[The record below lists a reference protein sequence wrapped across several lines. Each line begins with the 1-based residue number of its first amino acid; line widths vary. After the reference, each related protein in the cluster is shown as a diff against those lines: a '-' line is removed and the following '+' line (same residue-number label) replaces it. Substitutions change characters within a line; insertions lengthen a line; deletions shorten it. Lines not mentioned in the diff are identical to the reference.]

1 MSPAKKQNPR
11 SRGAQLA
18 RSARH
23 SSATDKTRDRKG
35 EGRRSQKRGAESRPR
50 TNETPTRST
59 RPLRVGFI
67 PGVEPDVFA
76 RRWRT
81 VAQRPQLELIPLEH
95 LDQGTALRDGRV
107 DMVFARLPLD
117 PSAAAGSSTPEE
129 ADVHVVTLWEE
140 KAVAVMGIDHDLTVL
155 DALTESDLEGVHEFP
170 PERAGDEKERVETV
184 ASGVG
189 FTRMPMSLARLH
201 RRKDVTYRPLTG
213 HVGTNIGLVWLVES
227 DDTVTQE
234 FVAVVRG
241 RTARSAR

>member
-18 RSARH
+18 RSARR
-23 SSATDKTRDRKG
+23 SSATNKSRAQQG
-35 EGRRSQKRGAESRPR
+35 AGRRSQKSGAESRPR
-50 TNETPTRST
+50 TNEAPTQPT

-81 VAQRPQLELIPLEH
+81 AAYRPQLELIPLEH
-95 LDQGTALRDGRV
+95 SDQGTALREGRV

-117 PSAAAGSSTPEE
+117 SSAAAGSSTPE
-129 ADVHVVTLWEE
+129 AAAVHVVSLWEE
-140 KAVAVMGIDHDLTVL
+140 QAVAVMGIDHPLTVL
-155 DALTESDLEGVHEFP
+155 DTLTESDLHGVHEFP

-201 RRKDVTYRPLTG
+201 RRKDATYRPLAD
-213 HVGTNIGLVWLVES
+213 HEGTHIGLVWLVES